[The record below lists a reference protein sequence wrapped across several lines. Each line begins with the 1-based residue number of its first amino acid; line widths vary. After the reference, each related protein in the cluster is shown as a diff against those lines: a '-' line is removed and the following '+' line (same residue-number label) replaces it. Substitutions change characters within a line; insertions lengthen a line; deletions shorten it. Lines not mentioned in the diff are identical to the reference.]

1 MPPGRQRVDTFAVD
15 ESYRERLLAFIRKQ
29 ADGGGQVYVVC
40 PAVEEREEPE
50 GVEVPLSA
58 VSVLGDAPLVGA
70 CEAEYPLKTAVG
82 YAKELQEALPELS
95 VAFLHGRMKAAE
107 KDAVMKEFVAG
118 RVQVLVSTTVI
129 EVGVNVPTATL
140 MIVENAER
148 FGLSQLHQLRGRV
161 GRGKRKSYCV
171 LVSDCMRPDAPGGE
185 TARQRLQTMRSVYDG
200 YAVAEKDLELRGPG
214 DFLAAGGDNE
224 IRQSGGLRFRLASL
238 CDDSGVFSD
247 ACADAGALRAQDPT
261 LAAYATL
268 RQAVDGL
275 FAADRDALS

>member
-1 MPPGRQRVDTFAVD
+1 
-15 ESYRERLLAFIRKQ
+15 
-29 ADGGGQVYVVC
+29 
-40 PAVEEREEPE
+40 
-50 GVEVPLSA
+50 
-58 VSVLGDAPLVGA
+58 
-70 CEAEYPLKTAVG
+70 
-82 YAKELQEALPELS
+82 
-95 VAFLHGRMKAAE
+95 
-107 KDAVMKEFVAG
+107 
-118 RVQVLVSTTVI
+118 
-129 EVGVNVPTATL
+129 
-140 MIVENAER
+140 
-148 FGLSQLHQLRGRV
+148 
-161 GRGKRKSYCV
+161 
-171 LVSDCMRPDAPGGE
+171 MRPDAPGGE